1 MKQKLL
7 NLGCGS
13 FIHEEWTNVDFVSTN
28 ENVIPYNL
36 LLGIPFNSNTFDAVY
51 HSHVLEHFKKSSA
64 LFFIKE
70 CYRVLKP
77 GGCLRVVV
85 PDFESLC
92 GEYLKLLKL
101 ALDGSDE
108 AKLNYD
114 WIVVEI
120 LDQISRDE
128 PGGEMAKVL
137 MQDYLPNLDYIESR
151 IGIDVREKILAGKQ
165 GKNCKSKKR
174 NILFRLL
181 KSIFGKHIDYY
192 RIGKFRS
199 SGETHK
205 WMYDRY
211 SLSRLLLESGFKEI
225 QIKNAYESNISNF
238 SQYNFD
244 VYKGNKRG
252 VSSLFIEALK

>member
-1 MKQKLL
+1 MKQALL

-13 FIHEEWTNVDFVSTN
+13 IIHEDWTNIDFVSSN

-36 LLGIPFNSNTFDAVY
+36 LLGIPFDSNMFDAVY
-51 HSHVLEHFKKSSA
+51 HSHVLEHFKKNSA
-64 LFFIKE
+64 PFFLNE
-70 CYRVLKP
+70 CFRVLKP
-77 GGCLRVVV
+77 GGCLRVVI

-92 GEYLKLLKL
+92 VEYLKWLKL

-108 AKLNYD
+108 AKHNYN

-128 PGGEMAKVL
+128 PGGEMAKIL
-137 MQDYLPNLDYIESR
+137 MQDRLPNLEYIESR
-151 IGIDVREKILAGKQ
+151 IGIDVREKILANEQ
-165 GKNCKSKKR
+165 GQKSKSKKR
-174 NILFRLL
+174 NILFRLI

-211 SLSRLLLESGFKEI
+211 SISRLLLESGFKEI
-225 QIKNAYESNISNF
+225 QLKNAYESNIENF
-238 SQYNFD
+238 SRYSLD
-244 VYKGNKRG
+244 VYKGKQRG